1 MKTVVKERFLSYFC
15 VQTKSQLLS
24 VQFVAASLH
33 ILEVVEPSVHLLI
46 VPLDVGELVEAVDG
60 GQRID
65 DVRAQEG
72 VDVVRGELASIAPVL
87 GPVCHVTDQFTGR
100 H

>member
-1 MKTVVKERFLSYFC
+1 MLKGDFCPIFAVK
-15 VQTKSQLLS
+15 TKSQLLS

-33 ILEVVEPSVHLLI
+33 ILEVVEPSVHLLV
-46 VPLDVGELVEAVDG
+46 VPLDVGDLVEAVDG

-65 DVRAQEG
+65 DVRAKEG
-72 VDVVRGELASIAPVL
+72 VDVVRGELASVAPVL